1 MRMDRTVRVDGAAQ
15 MTLAAPVTLSGI
27 GVHSGA
33 PATITLTPGV
43 ADSGIRFVRTD
54 AAGKVTEFVASWR
67 TVVATELATQLGS
80 ADGQSL
86 ATVEHLMSAFSGL
99 GVDAAVV
106 EIDGPEMPI
115 MDGSADAFVAA
126 IDSVGLVALD
136 APRQMIEILKP
147 VRIERGDAFAELVP
161 FAGRR
166 FDVTI
171 AFDEAVIGR
180 QALVF
185 DLEPGVYR
193 DQIARARTFGRVSD
207 ALKLRAMGFARGSSL
222 ENSVALDDGK
232 VVNPEGTRW
241 PDEFV
246 RHKSLDAVGDLAL
259 AGLPIRGLYR
269 SFKGGHRMN
278 VEILKALFADPSAFR
293 VIVAPADEDAFD
305 DRAAA

>member
-1 MRMDRTVRVDGAAQ
+1 MVQVDGAAQ

-33 PATITLTPGV
+33 PASITLKPGP
-43 ADSGIRFVRTD
+43 ADGGIRFVRTNP
-54 AAGKVTEFVASWR
+54 ATGAVTEFVASWR

-80 ADGQSL
+80 VDGQSL
-86 ATVEHLMSAFSGL
+86 ATVEHLLSAFAGL
-99 GVDAAVV
+99 GIDSAVV

-126 IDSVGLVALD
+126 IDAVGLTALE
-136 APRQMIEILKP
+136 APRREIEILKP
-147 VRIERGDAFAELVP
+147 VRIERGDAWAELVP
-161 FAGRR
+161 FDGRR

-193 DQIARARTFGRVSD
+193 HEIARARTFGRVSD

-246 RHKSLDAVGDLAL
+246 RHKALDAVGDLSL

-293 VIVAPADEDAFD
+293 IVT
-305 DRAAA
+305 AAAEDTRLDGRAVA

>member
-1 MRMDRTVRVDGAAQ
+1 MVQVDGAAQ

-33 PATITLTPGV
+33 PASITLKPGP
-43 ADSGIRFVRTD
+43 ADGGIRFVRTHP
-54 AAGKVTEFVASWR
+54 ATGAVTEFVASWR

-86 ATVEHLMSAFSGL
+86 ATVEHLLSAFSGL
-99 GVDAAVV
+99 GIDSAVV

-115 MDGSADAFVAA
+115 MDGSASAFVAA
-126 IDSVGLVALD
+126 IDAVGLVALD
-136 APRQMIEILKP
+136 APRREIEILKP
-147 VRIERGDAFAELVP
+147 VRIERGDAWAELVP
-161 FAGRR
+161 FDGRR

-193 DQIARARTFGRVSD
+193 HEIARARTFGRVSD

-246 RHKSLDAVGDLAL
+246 RHKALDAVGDLSL

-293 VIVAPADEDAFD
+293 IVT
-305 DRAAA
+305 AAAEGSHLDGRAVA